1 MAVLTVGAPL
11 STWHG
16 TTTWTVGVG
25 ALGGAPLAQAAG
37 RKPLIV
43 IDHGLLRSQDGVTVL
58 ERLGR
63 ALSATIEPDLVIQSS
78 PTPPDVVALHSRVRH
93 TDPTAIIAL
102 GGGSAMDLSALATID
117 QAPQVMAALGK
128 SRSGFCVLPDGAR
141 SLLRRVAVPST
152 LGTGAEVSAVA
163 CCDSDRGKHL
173 VMGQALR
180 PEYAFVDPLLT
191 RSLPSPLVR
200 EAIIEI
206 LARVLVP
213 VAQHPVP
220 VNPVIGMS
228 DAVAHASLAELGRH
242 AWADS
247 LNTASDDVRLALA
260 AISAHT
266 HGGWGQVGRFPFA
279 SPVWFAAT
287 EMAAVLRWSKVRATA
302 RLLPAWAHLVRHG
315 ERAWGDAGRM
325 AAAWGFFDPTGQ
337 EATSRLTEACARL
350 CPPDPGRVITPQQA
364 GDLADEV
371 VERLVRRWGGGLPML
386 ARFTGSDLTRLV
398 SLALATAPEAA
409 DGDNDEA

>member
-1 MAVLTVGAPL
+1 MPILTVGAPL

-16 TTTWTVGVG
+16 ATTWRVGVG
-25 ALGGAPLAQAAG
+25 ALGGAPFTQAAG

-43 IDHGLLRSQDGVTVL
+43 IDHGLLRSQSGVTVL
-58 ERLGR
+58 ERLSR

-78 PTPPDVVALHSRVRH
+78 PTPPDVVALHSRVRR
-93 TDPTAIIAL
+93 TDPTAIVAL

-117 QAPQVMAALGK
+117 EAPQVMAALGK
-128 SRSGFCVLPDGAR
+128 SRCGFCVLPDGAR

-173 VMGQALR
+173 LMGQALR

-213 VAQHPVP
+213 VAQHAVP

-228 DAVAHASLAELGRH
+228 ERGRPRFAGRTRPTCLGR
-242 AWADS
+242 
-247 LNTASDDVRLALA
+247 
-260 AISAHT
+260 
-266 HGGWGQVGRFPFA
+266 
-279 SPVWFAAT
+279 
-287 EMAAVLRWSKVRATA
+287 
-302 RLLPAWAHLVRHG
+302 LPEHR
-315 ERAWGDAGRM
+315 ER
-325 AAAWGFFDPTGQ
+325 
-337 EATSRLTEACARL
+337 
-350 CPPDPGRVITPQQA
+350 
-364 GDLADEV
+364 
-371 VERLVRRWGGGLPML
+371 
-386 ARFTGSDLTRLV
+386 
-398 SLALATAPEAA
+398 
-409 DGDNDEA
+409 